1 MQGLYFLPFMTE
13 MIWKLIWLFDLHL
26 THKDYI
32 LLLCFSDSNEI
43 YSWGNGNSGQYVSAF
58 FCLSLKE
65 KKSQLTIFRF
75 SPLKNVSL
83 SNHIILHWVLFYG
96 NIFDCRF
103 FIFRKISKF
112 FIDLVYISF
121 YMNPFPNLSI
131 ILSSYE
137 WFQPFYLQPTLAC
150 TNPLQA

>member
-58 FCLSLKE
+58 FLPFIKRKE
-65 KKSQLTIFRF
+65 IPTDYFLIFPPEKCVF
-75 SPLKNVSL
+75 K
-83 SNHIILHWVLFYG
+83 
-96 NIFDCRF
+96 
-103 FIFRKISKF
+103 
-112 FIDLVYISF
+112 
-121 YMNPFPNLSI
+121 
-131 ILSSYE
+131 
-137 WFQPFYLQPTLAC
+137 
-150 TNPLQA
+150 